1 MKSLWKQDIAIT
13 ANKELEHDI
22 GVNTVIIGAGL
33 AGVLTAYLLQK
44 KGIDTV
50 VLEAARIAG
59 GQTQN
64 TTAKITSQ
72 HGLFYSEM
80 IRKIGKKRIEG
91 YARAN
96 EEAISR
102 FEEIIKEEKIECDF
116 ERLPA
121 ILYTTESANTKILQK
136 EAEIAG
142 KLGIN
147 AKYKEHLTDKNDMT
161 YLSQKIVNVKGAVIF
176 ENQAQFHPLKFLKAI
191 AKQLTIYENT
201 PVLSV
206 KGHTVYT
213 DRGKIEADHIVFA
226 THYPFINVPG
236 FYFGREH
243 QERSYVLA
251 LKDMAVKQDGS
262 VPRLHAMYYSMDRDG
277 LSIRSHGEHILLG
290 GGNHRTGKKTTCKNE
305 EVGYTFLRKMKDKY
319 FPETEIVAAWSAQ
332 DCMPHD
338 DIPFIGRYSVF
349 RPYWYVASGFKKWGM
364 TSSLIAAEII
374 STDIRRNTDCGLK
387 TEESECGIAR
397 YADVFSPQR
406 ILFRASFC
414 KFMVDVWESVAGL
427 CKGAFGRTQRR
438 CPHMGCHLEWNDEE
452 KSWDCPC
459 HGSRFSNEGELI
471 DNPAQ
476 IDYNV
481 GSK

>member
-1 MKSLWKQDIAIT
+1 MKSLWKQDITIT
-13 ANKELEHDI
+13 ANKELEHDM
-22 GVNTVIIGAGL
+22 GVNTVIIGAGM
-33 AGVLTAYLLQK
+33 AGILTAYLLKK

-50 VLEAARIAG
+50 VLEAARIAS

-72 HGLFYSEM
+72 HGLFYSKM
-80 IRKIGKKRIEG
+80 LCKIGKKRIEG

-96 EEAISR
+96 EEAINR

-121 ILYTTESANTKILQK
+121 ILYTTERANTKILQK
-136 EAEIAG
+136 EAEIAK

-147 AKYKEHLTDKNDMT
+147 AKYKEYLTDINNVT
-161 YLSQKIVNVKGAVIF
+161 HLSQKIVNIKGAVIF

-191 AKQLTIYENT
+191 VKQLTIYENT

-213 DRGKIEADHIVFA
+213 HKGKIEADHIVFA

-251 LKDMAVKQDGS
+251 LKNMDTKQNGS
-262 VPRLHAMYYSMDRDG
+262 VSCLPAMYYSMDSDG
-277 LSIRSHGEHILLG
+277 LSIRTHGEHILLG

-305 EVGYTFLRKMKDKY
+305 EVGYTFLRKMKNEY
-319 FPETEIVAAWSAQ
+319 FPETEIATAWSAQ

-338 DIPFIGRYSVF
+338 DIPFIGKYSIF

-364 TSSLIAAEII
+364 TASLIAAEII
-374 STDIRRNTDCGLK
+374 STDIRRNTDCGIK
-387 TEESECGIAR
+387 TKESERGIAQ
-397 YADVFSPQR
+397 YASVFSPQR

-414 KFMVDVWESVAGL
+414 KFMVDVWESAAGL
-427 CKGAFGRTQRR
+427 FKGVLGQKSRK
-438 CPHMGCHLEWNDEE
+438 CPHMGCRLEWNDEE

-459 HGSRFSNEGELI
+459 HGSRFTNEGELI

-476 IDYNV
+476 MDYNV